1 MRIWLD
7 TISVAAAA
15 TALIAATP
23 ALAQPTAAQ
32 PWSAEGRLEDSDPQA
47 DERRYDEH
55 RVRLEAGRR
64 YRLTANS
71 EDFDTVLQLFAA
83 GTEAA
88 VAENDDAGGALNS
101 RIIFVPPTAG
111 TYTLRVRGFSAEARG
126 AYTLR
131 AEPLPPLPPATAITL
146 APRTMTWTVVT
157 GELTEDDPVPGNGP
171 SDDYRLF
178 LGAGEEAIIRLDGS
192 FDTILSIYRGSDR
205 DADPIATDDDGGGGL
220 NSMLLFRSEEA
231 GEYVIRVSGLGDG
244 RGAYRL
250 RIGQ

>member
-1 MRIWLD
+1 MRILLE

-15 TALIAATP
+15 TALLAATP
-23 ALAQPTAAQ
+23 ALAQVTEAQ
-32 PWSAEGRLEDSDPQA
+32 PWSAQGRLEDGDTQA
-47 DERRYDEH
+47 EDRRYDEH

-71 EDFDTVLQLFAA
+71 DDFDPVLRLYAA
-83 GTEAA
+83 GSTEP
-88 VAENDDAGGALNS
+88 VAENDDAGDGLNS
-101 RIIFVPPTAG
+101 RIVFVPPSTG
-111 TYTLRVRGFSAEARG
+111 NYTMRIVGFSTDGRG

-131 AEPLPPLPPATAITL
+131 AELLGPLPPATAIQP
-146 APRTMTWTVVT
+146 APRTMTWTTVT
-157 GELTEDDPVPGNGP
+157 GEISNDDPTPGNGP
-171 SDDYRLF
+171 SDDYSIF
-178 LGAGEEAIIRLDGS
+178 LGAGEEAIIRLDGA
-192 FDTILSIYRGSDR
+192 FDTVLSIYRSADR
-205 DADPIATDDDGGGGL
+205 DGDPIATDDDGGGGL